1 MKSDSQRITSLAEL
15 DALVGQYVTE
25 EVPETYWEDSHG
37 YFQFHSEVE
46 ARRAIC
52 DPYYQRFLSEI
63 DWSKTVVHEVQVFRR
78 YSADSEANWHLCEK
92 AILRFGPARLSR
104 ESGRWHASF
113 GTSPVAEARTPTMP
127 FAWLRYARRGS
138 IYWSIMIGSIFNCG
152 KLDTATTSAMGSIR
166 RIDDIGSR
174 PGLGIHWAFA
184 SRLWRMAELDFQNAN
199 FRLELLRLRSQ
210 SREALLNL
218 LSRILRQ
225 GSHGVPLTLKKDNS
239 ARIST

>member
-113 GTSPVAEARTPTMP
+113 GTSPVAEARTPTI
-127 FAWLRYARRGS
+127 AICLAALRAAG
-138 IYWSIMIGSIFNCG
+138 IH
-152 KLDTATTSAMGSIR
+152 LLVDHD
-166 RIDDIGSR
+166 RID
-174 PGLGIHWAFA
+174 
-184 SRLWRMAELDFQNAN
+184 FQ
-199 FRLELLRLRSQ
+199 
-210 SREALLNL
+210 
-218 LSRILRQ
+218 LRQ
-225 GSHGVPLTLKKDNS
+225 TGHGHDFRNGFHTAN
-239 ARIST
+239 